1 MRWARKTTKSHIKYI
16 IRARSLLAV
25 AVIRATNLVLVI
37 AIMFFV
43 WHSISLEYYP
53 TIKRSRQQL
62 DGTKWQLHFSEESH
76 PPRTTQ
82 SLLNTLA
89 EMSRRSEGPQ
99 HIEND
104 KIRDGA
110 QISGCQGNIRADER
124 ETYGFR
130 WQQRGQAVF
139 EITWKLPCHGGH
151 VTLHMCTCLYDVSF
165 LVHSVLSL
173 CNIAT
178 GGGVRRH
185 ITIAF
190 LAFSLQLLVN
200 LNSLQN
206 KLQNKNHRMLVW
218 RSGGN
223 LKELILFF

>member
-1 MRWARKTTKSHIKYI
+1 M
-16 IRARSLLAV
+16 
-25 AVIRATNLVLVI
+25 
-37 AIMFFV
+37 
-43 WHSISLEYYP
+43 
-53 TIKRSRQQL
+53 
-62 DGTKWQLHFSEESH
+62 
-76 PPRTTQ
+76 
-82 SLLNTLA
+82 
-89 EMSRRSEGPQ
+89 
-99 HIEND
+99 
-104 KIRDGA
+104 
-110 QISGCQGNIRADER
+110 
-124 ETYGFR
+124 
-130 WQQRGQAVF
+130 
-139 EITWKLPCHGGH
+139 
-151 VTLHMCTCLYDVSF
+151 TLHMCTCLYDVSF